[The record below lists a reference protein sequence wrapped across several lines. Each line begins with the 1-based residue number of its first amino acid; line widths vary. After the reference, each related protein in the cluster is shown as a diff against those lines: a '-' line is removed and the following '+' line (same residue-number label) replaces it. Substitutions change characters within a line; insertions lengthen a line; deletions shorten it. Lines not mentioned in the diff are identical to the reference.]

1 MDSIDEIKKK
11 LQQLE
16 RIKEVRRKAVNKYYN
31 KWIKG
36 DGDNLTD
43 EERVLHEK
51 RKEEHRLRAKE
62 YYRANKQR
70 ISERDKAK
78 YLQNKEKQ
86 KLLNEKSINAN

>member
-1 MDSIDEIKKK
+1 MDSIEEIKQK
-11 LQQLE
+11 LEQLE
-16 RIKEVRRKAVNKYYN
+16 RIKEVRRKAVKKYYN

-36 DGDNLTD
+36 DGDNLTE
-43 EERVLHEK
+43 EERVIHEK
-51 RKEEHRLRAKE
+51 RKEEHRLRAQE

-70 ISERDKAK
+70 ISERDKVK